1 MKHCKHCGAQLADDD
16 TYCYFCGAN
25 LEEEVEKV
33 EAKTFDSYGD
43 NYNDNYAHYH
53 NQTNTLAV
61 VGFVMAFLSP
71 IVGLVLSILGLN
83 RARVMKGVGRKMA
96 VAGIIVAIA
105 NFIITFVIYFLY
117 AAYLYA
123 EEGGA

>member
-25 LEEEVEKV
+25 LEEETEKV
-33 EAKTFDSYGD
+33 EAKPFDSYGD
-43 NYNDNYAHYH
+43 NYNNNYVHYH

-83 RARVMKGVGRKMA
+83 RAKMMNGLGRKMA

-105 NFIITFVIYFLY
+105 NFVITFVIYFLY
-117 AAYLYA
+117 AAYFYA
-123 EEGGA
+123 EEGGV